1 MLPLS
6 PILAA
11 LLLAQPGDTTGVL
24 RGRVVD
30 AAGGAG
36 VQSVAVSVVGT
47 LTGAYTDADGRFTVP
62 RVPAGRWT
70 VRIRLLGWRQ
80 VEQTV
85 TVTAG
90 DTTEVTLRFTREAAQ
105 LQAVRTV
112 ASSPEKEAFLRK
124 PDPASITVRGEVL
137 KRLPVIGEPDVL
149 RVVQLLP
156 GVVATN
162 DFTAGYNVRG
172 GESDQ
177 NLVLLDGYPIYNPFH
192 LGGLFGTF
200 IDETVGDFELV
211 PGGFPARY
219 GTRLSSVLTVNPKA
233 EERSGV
239 HGALGV
245 SLLASSLTLGGTTN
259 GGRTSWNVSGRRTY
273 ADRFVAAVSDN
284 VLPYYFFDTQAH
296 VRHRLPGRGTL
307 SFTGYLGQDV
317 LDASLATFGDSTQ
330 AGSGS
335 LLFDWGNAMAGM
347 AYEQPLGAVAGADS
361 ARLMQRVSWTRFG
374 TTLDLGSGSLTF
386 RNRVSEA
393 RAWGEATQWRGRH
406 ELLAGYEWSA
416 YAVDYDVSTPQAG
429 GPDLFGLR
437 QRPSAASVYLDD
449 TFRAS
454 ERLLMRIGLRGE
466 TVTGTGWSG
475 LSPRLSVKWLP
486 SPRLA
491 FTLAGG
497 VVSQWNLAVRNEQ
510 APVRVFDF
518 WLTSDRFIPVA
529 RARQAIAGVERWFD
543 ESRFIRVEGYYKYY
557 SQLPASNLREDPRTR
572 GDEFIITSGRS
583 YGVDVLLRQLETRK
597 LSGWLAYSLAMSVR
611 DGPQGRFYPVHDRR
625 HNLNA
630 VMSYKPGGKWQY
642 GVRLGIGTGVPFT
655 DVNGQIVRRTYNAAR
670 NTWETDRDGPDREP
684 TFGPRNAARFPLFQR
699 LDLSAT
705 RTGTRWGLQWS
716 PYFSIINAYNARN
729 VFTYVF
735 DYADNPPTRS
745 AFTQFPLLPTVGM
758 SVSW

>member
-1 MLPLS
+1 VIIAFLWT
-6 PILAA
+6 AA
-11 LLLAQPGDTTGVL
+11 AMAFQVADTTGVL
-24 RGRVVD
+24 RGRVID
-30 AAGGAG
+30 ASSGAG
-36 VQSVAVSVVGT
+36 VPQAAVSVVGA
-47 LTGAYTDADGRFTVP
+47 LTGAYTDAEGRFLVP
-62 RVPAGRWT
+62 RVPAGEWT
-70 VRIRLLGWRQ
+70 VRARLLGWRPGDARITMRAGD
-80 VEQTV
+80 TV
-85 TVTAG
+85 TVT
-90 DTTEVTLRFTREAAQ
+90 LRLSREAAQ
-105 LQAVRTV
+105 LTAVRTT
-112 ASSPEKEAFLRK
+112 AASPEREAFLRK
-124 PDPASITVRGEVL
+124 PDAASVTVRGEVL

-177 NLVLLDGYPIYNPFH
+177 NLVLLDGFPIYNPFH

-219 GTRLSSVLTVNPKA
+219 GTRLSSVLSVNPKA
-233 EERSGV
+233 EERPGI

-245 SLLASSLTLGGTTN
+245 SVLASSLALGGTTN
-259 GGRTSWNVSGRRTY
+259 RGRTSWNIAGRRTY
-273 ADRFVAAVSDN
+273 ADRFIAAVSDN
-284 VLPYYFFDTQAH
+284 TLPYYFSDLQAH
-296 VRHRLPGRGTL
+296 VKHRLPGSGTL
-307 SFTGYLGQDV
+307 SFTGYVGQDV

-330 AGSGS
+330 AGGGK
-335 LLFDWGNAMAGM
+335 LLFDWGNAVGGLAWQ
-347 AYEQPLGAVAGADS
+347 QPLGSVAGSDS
-361 ARLMQRVSWTRFG
+361 SRLMQRVSYTRFG

-386 RNRVSEA
+386 KNRVDEA
-393 RAWGEATQWRGRH
+393 RAWGEYTHYRGRH
-406 ELLAGYEWSA
+406 EMLAGYEWSA
-416 YAVDYDVSTPQAG
+416 YAVDYDVRAPQTGAS
-429 GPDLFGLR
+429 DIFGLR
-437 QRPSAASVYLDD
+437 QRPSSAGVYLDD

-454 ERLLMRIGLRGE
+454 DQLLLRAGLRGE

-486 SPRLA
+486 TPKLA

-497 VVSQWNLAVRNEQ
+497 VVSQWSLALRNEQ

-543 ESRFIRVEGYYKYY
+543 DARFIRVEGYYKYY
-557 SQLPASNLREDPRTR
+557 SQLPASNLFNDPDVR
-572 GDEFIITSGRS
+572 GDEFIITTGRS
-583 YGVDVLLRQLETRK
+583 YGVDVLLRQLESEK
-597 LSGWLAYSLAMSVR
+597 VSGWLAYSLAVSVR

-625 HNLNA
+625 QNLNA
-630 VMSYKPGGKWQY
+630 VLSYKPGGRWQF

-655 DVNGQIVRRTYNAAR
+655 DIAGQLVRRTYNGVT
-670 NTWETDRDGPDREP
+670 NTWETGVAGPDREP
-684 TFGPRNAARFPLFQR
+684 LGGPRNGARFPLFQR
-699 LDLSAT
+699 LDISAT
-705 RTGTRWGLQWS
+705 RTAVRWGLTWS
-716 PYFSIINAYNARN
+716 PFFSVINAYNARN

-745 AFTQFPLLPTVGM
+745 AFSQFPLLPTVGL

>member
-1 MLPLS
+1 MISAVPL
-6 PILAA
+6 LAA
-11 LLLAQPGDTTGVL
+11 LLLGQPGDTTGVL

-30 AAGGAG
+30 AATGAG
-36 VQSVAVSVVGT
+36 VQAVTVSVVGT
-47 LTGAYTDADGRFTVP
+47 LTGAYTDAEGRFTVA
-62 RVPAGRWT
+62 RVPQGRWV
-70 VRIRLLGWRQ
+70 VRGRLLGWRNA
-80 VEQTV
+80 EQSV

-90 DTTEVTLRFTREAAQ
+90 DTTTVTLRLVREAAQ

-112 ASSPEKEAFLRK
+112 AASPEKEAFLRK
-124 PDPASITVRGEVL
+124 PDPASISVRGEVL

-219 GTRLSSVLTVNPKA
+219 GTRLSSVLRVNPKA
-233 EERSGV
+233 EERPGI

-245 SLLASSLTLGGTTN
+245 SVLASSLSLGGTTN
-259 GGRTSWNVSGRRTY
+259 NGRTSWNIAGRRTY
-273 ADRFVAAVSDN
+273 ADRFIAAVSDN
-284 VLPYYFFDTQAH
+284 TLPYYFGDAQAH
-296 VRHRLPGRGTL
+296 VKHRLPGNGTL

-330 AGSGS
+330 AGGGS
-335 LLFDWGNAMAGM
+335 LLFDWGNAVAGM
-347 AYEQPLGAVAGADS
+347 AYEQPLGGTFGADS
-361 ARLMQRVSWTRFG
+361 ATLMQRASWTRFG

-386 RNRVSEA
+386 RNRVTEA
-393 RAWGEATQWRGRH
+393 RAWGEFTQWRGRH
-406 ELLAGYEWSA
+406 EVLTGYEWST
-416 YAVDYDVSTPQAG
+416 YGVDYDVEAPQAG

-454 ERLLMRIGLRGE
+454 DQLLVRAGLRGE

-486 SPRLA
+486 TPRLA

-529 RARQAIAGVERWFD
+529 RARQAIVGAERWFD
-543 ESRFIRVEGYYKYY
+543 DARFIRIEGYYKYY
-557 SQLPASNLREDPRTR
+557 SQLPASNLQEDPNTR

-583 YGVDVLLRQLETRK
+583 YGVDVLLRQLETQK
-597 LSGWLAYSLAMSVR
+597 VSGWLAYSLAMSVR

-630 VMSYKPGGKWQY
+630 VVSYKPGGKWQY
-642 GVRLGIGTGVPFT
+642 GVRLGVGTGVPFT
-655 DVNGQIVRRTYNAAR
+655 DVTGQIVRRTYNGVT
-670 NTWETDRDGPDREP
+670 NSWETGVAGPDREP
-684 TFGPRNAARFPLFQR
+684 TFGPRNGVRFPLFQR

-705 RTGTRWGLQWS
+705 RTATRWGLQWS
-716 PYFSIINAYNARN
+716 PYVSLINAYNARN

-745 AFTQFPLLPTVGM
+745 AFSQFPLLPTVGL